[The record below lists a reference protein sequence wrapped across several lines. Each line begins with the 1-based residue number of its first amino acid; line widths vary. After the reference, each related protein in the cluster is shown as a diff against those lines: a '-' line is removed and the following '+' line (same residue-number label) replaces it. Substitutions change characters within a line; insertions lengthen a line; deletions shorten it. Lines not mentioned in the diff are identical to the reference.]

1 MLKKLTDEQQE
12 TLLLTAIKEF
22 GSKGPEKGAI
32 SEIARRSGISVGVI
46 YKYYENKDALFEACL
61 KRSLDM
67 LKDVLDQAVFGED
80 DLLKACEKL
89 IRACINFARDH
100 SPYIQ
105 MYNALTIRSDEEAA
119 HYANEIEKLTSD
131 TYKRLIS
138 RAREDGL
145 VRKDLDP
152 SYFALFFDNLLMM
165 LHFTYSCRYYKER
178 MKIYLGTE
186 DEEKMVR
193 QLMLFIRGAFTAEA

>member
-1 MLKKLTDEQQE
+1 MLKKLTQSQQDTILE
-12 TLLLTAIKEF
+12 RAVEEF
-22 GSKGPEKGAI
+22 GRNGLERAAI

-61 KRSLDM
+61 KRSLEM
-67 LKDVLDQAVFGED
+67 LKDVLDQAVLGEE
-80 DLLKACEKL
+80 DLLTACEKL
-89 IRACINFARDH
+89 IRACISFARDH

-131 TYKRLIS
+131 TYKRLI
-138 RAREDGL
+138 AQAVEEGL

-152 SYFALFFDNLLMM
+152 SYFAFFFDNLLMM
-165 LHFTYSCRYYKER
+165 LHFTYSCRYYEER
-178 MKIYLGTE
+178 MKIYLGPE

-193 QLMLFIRGAFTAEA
+193 QLMLFIRGAFTAED